1 MLKSFVKILLMLF
14 IVFIG
19 IVRLGC
25 GGLVGLEKE
34 KNPVLTTT
42 TIEGANSVMT
52 IGVPY
57 QLQDIPNKNLEVYK
71 QGNGRNSIEI
81 ICFSFDENKLNE
93 DFDYD
98 TYIKG
103 ILGKN
108 GKQNEQNELQMRNIK
123 DIGIGNISV
132 DGISGKKFV
141 AQSTD
146 LRHIKS
152 GPIKYISTDIEG
164 YVFMKDHDL
173 WTVIIYDLTGDNIAK
188 EISEQMIK
196 SIKIK

>member
-19 IVRLGC
+19 IVTLGC

-57 QLQDIPNKNLEVYK
+57 QLQDIPNINLEVYK

-108 GKQNEQNELQMRNIK
+108 GKQNEQNELQMRKIK
-123 DIGIGNISV
+123 NIGIGNISV

>member
-19 IVRLGC
+19 IVTLGC

-42 TIEGANSVMT
+42 TIEGENSVMT

-98 TYIKG
+98 TYIKV
-103 ILGKN
+103 IFGKN
-108 GKQNEQNELQMRNIK
+108 GKQNEQNELQMRKIK
-123 DIGIGNISV
+123 NIGIGNISV

>member
-19 IVRLGC
+19 IVTLGC

-42 TIEGANSVMT
+42 TIEGANSAMT

-81 ICFSFDENKLNE
+81 ICFSFDENKSNE

-108 GKQNEQNELQMRNIK
+108 GKQNEQNELQMRKIK
-123 DIGIGNISV
+123 NIGIGNISV

-152 GPIKYISTDIEG
+152 GSIKYISTDIEG

>member
-19 IVRLGC
+19 IVTLGC

-34 KNPVLTTT
+34 KNTVLTTT

-108 GKQNEQNELQMRNIK
+108 GKQNEQNELQMRKIK
-123 DIGIGNISV
+123 NIGIGNISV

>member
-19 IVRLGC
+19 IVTLGC

-108 GKQNEQNELQMRNIK
+108 GKQNEQNELQMRKIK
-123 DIGIGNISV
+123 NIGIGNISE

-164 YVFMKDHDL
+164 YVFITL
-173 WTVIIYDLTGDNIAK
+173 
-188 EISEQMIK
+188 
-196 SIKIK
+196 

>member
-19 IVRLGC
+19 IVTLGC

-108 GKQNEQNELQMRNIK
+108 GKKNKQNELQMRKIK
-123 DIGIGNISV
+123 NIGIGNISV

>member
-19 IVRLGC
+19 IVTLGC

-42 TIEGANSVMT
+42 TIEGANSAMI

-108 GKQNEQNELQMRNIK
+108 GKQNEQNELQMRKIK
-123 DIGIGNISV
+123 NIGIGNISV

>member
-1 MLKSFVKILLMLF
+1 MRGGVVMLKSFVKILLMLF

-19 IVRLGC
+19 IVTLGC

-81 ICFSFDENKLNE
+81 ICFSFDENKLNKI
-93 DFDYD
+93 FSCM
-98 TYIKG
+98 TG
-103 ILGKN
+103 
-108 GKQNEQNELQMRNIK
+108 EQ
-123 DIGIGNISV
+123 IS
-132 DGISGKKFV
+132 FH
-141 AQSTD
+141 Q
-146 LRHIKS
+146 
-152 GPIKYISTDIEG
+152 
-164 YVFMKDHDL
+164 
-173 WTVIIYDLTGDNIAK
+173 
-188 EISEQMIK
+188 
-196 SIKIK
+196 

>member
-19 IVRLGC
+19 IVTLGC

-42 TIEGANSVMT
+42 TIEGANSAMI

-108 GKQNEQNELQMRNIK
+108 GKQNEQNELQMRKIK
-123 DIGIGNISV
+123 NIGIGNISV

-141 AQSTD
+141 TQSTD

>member
-19 IVRLGC
+19 IVTLGC

-42 TIEGANSVMT
+42 TIEGANSAMT

-108 GKQNEQNELQMRNIK
+108 GKQNEQNELQMRKIK
-123 DIGIGNISV
+123 NIGIGNISV

>member
-1 MLKSFVKILLMLF
+1 MLKSFIKILLMLF

-19 IVRLGC
+19 IITLGC

-42 TIEGANSVMT
+42 SIEGANSVMT

-81 ICFSFDENKLNE
+81 ICFTFDENKLSE

-108 GKQNEQNELQMRNIK
+108 GKQNELQMRKIK
-123 DIGIGNISV
+123 NIGIGNISV

-173 WTVIIYDLTGDNIAK
+173 WTVIIYDLTGDYIAK

-196 SIKIK
+196 SIKIE

>member
-19 IVRLGC
+19 IVTLGC

-42 TIEGANSVMT
+42 TIEGENSVMT

-108 GKQNEQNELQMRNIK
+108 GKQNEQNELQMRKIK
-123 DIGIGNISV
+123 NIGIGNISV